1 MKYAFCRDSQ
11 LSYFAGYIT
20 RFQSTAND
28 SRLPFL
34 LFSNHISGI
43 LVYSYL
49 RESIF
54 CNEGITVYVI
64 PISNLA
70 KAKWSLWE
78 LEPVLTLW
86 LVLICLL
93 GHHSS
98 YSPCAAIPLCKT

>member
-1 MKYAFCRDSQ
+1 MKYAFWRDSQ

-28 SRLPFL
+28 SHLPFL

-54 CNEGITVYVI
+54 CNESITVYVN
-64 PISNLA
+64 SYL
-70 KAKWSLWE
+70 KFDKGQVESL
-78 LEPVLTLW
+78 
-86 LVLICLL
+86 
-93 GHHSS
+93 G
-98 YSPCAAIPLCKT
+98 A